1 MAVIQKP
8 DALSLSGNLKKFEVH
23 SGGTVLFML
32 KEGETVIYEGSYE
45 PGVNG
50 VVYIDVKDIIDS
62 RLSFLLSHSIF
73 YQQTSICKSFTAKID
88 GIDYAFTVLRGGIAN
103 LADSVANWLTGNFLT
118 WQPTSKPVTYYSPEW
133 ITYYALQA
141 SNIKLKA
148 YLPGDTE
155 QIVTLGSCEAGKAFT
170 CNVQYAGVA
179 GLLAQQYPTHY
190 DVWVED
196 LSGNRLSYIQRYLYS
211 DPKSELEQWFLY
223 ENSLGGIDTIR
234 AYGDTDFESVHTHGI
249 SEIDEVASEYRVDT
263 ERFYNKNTGYLDEYE
278 RRWLLDFF
286 PSRSKYVHYNGAIRK
301 IVVTEDDAKYAVSDL
316 PSSYTFRYR
325 FSDDTAGLLNLI
337 RNEDQIPEVI
347 TIPNLESPDF
357 SLPPRLSE
365 YPRVPLHEGVLFPAF
380 DPYNQESSVTTLGS
394 ILAAAVHEVLTRIA
408 AGEGGGELVNV
419 LRSTSSEIESDY
431 SVFSS
436 LRTIREIQKYVSE
449 KTYEFIK
456 STDTQT
462 ELTDENALS
471 SLRTLLEIAKANED
485 LLEDISRKYLRKDIE
500 DTAFEKITFLKGIIA
515 SSLSE
520 FTDLIA
526 SGKITAENID
536 VNNHLLTNTLK
547 VILQADLQAILLR
560 GQMNS
565 ETFAS
570 GMFGHGM
577 RLRKNGEDWELE
589 LDNITVRKVMTVYE
603 LIVQEMRYQGG
614 QHIYGPA
621 GGKLT
626 KVTDKGSHWRCEHD
640 GTTDIITG
648 AQVLC
653 QRFDVG
659 TRLENPTGASVYR
672 DSRTKRYWRLV
683 TSYGSGWFNLSK
695 TDCEHGSDVPEV
707 EDQVAVFGHRTNRS
721 WQNAM
726 VLVSTAPDAPYLA
739 YYAGINSYSTVGKEV
754 KRDGNLEGIVDAQF
768 GQLHGYGSY
777 AENVYLKGQFRLS
790 NNKLIE
796 DAINEANRQEYI
808 GALNLLRE
816 YDARF
821 DFKYWG
827 EDGEKV
833 QIDFNTINPYKVM
846 ILCDRDNVI
855 VTEDNLAI
863 KIIL

>member
-62 RLSFLLSHSIF
+62 RLSFILSHSIF
-73 YQQTSICKSFTAKID
+73 YQQTSICKSFTATID
-88 GIDYAFTVLRGGIAN
+88 GVDHAFTVLRGGIAN

-155 QIVTLGSCEAGKAFT
+155 QIITLGSCEAGKAFT

-196 LSGNRLSYIQRYLYS
+196 LSGTRLSYIQRYLYS

-301 IVVTEDDAKYAVSDL
+301 IVVTGDDAKYAVSDL

-365 YPRVPLHEGVLFPAF
+365 YPRVPLHEGVIIPAF
-380 DPYNQESSVTTLGS
+380 DPHSPDPKVTSVGAL
-394 ILAAAVHEVLTRIA
+394 IAAAVFEVFQRIES
-408 AGEGGGELVNV
+408 GEGGGELVDI
-419 LRSTSSEIESDY
+419 LRVSSAVDPSDY
-431 SVFSS
+431 NVFSAA
-436 LRTIREIQKYVSE
+436 RTLIEIATAIQE
-449 KTYEFIK
+449 KGAEYFLSKTNTDIAQGLIKFLSGAEFGEFIPGMFNGRGARI
-456 STDTQT
+456 DTLGNIEAT
-462 ELTDENALS
+462 SLLLRAFLDVPEIRSNLLTYIGKETILG
-471 SLRTLLEIAKANED
+471 
-485 LLEDISRKYLRKDIE
+485 
-500 DTAFEKITFLKGIIA
+500 DTG
-515 SSLSE
+515 
-520 FTDLIA
+520 LIA
-526 SGKITAENID
+526 SVEQ
-536 VNNHLLTNTLK
+536 L
-547 VILQADLQAILLR
+547 ADRVYQLNMKLEEGEGIMFIAGDLIR
-560 GQMNS
+560 GI
-565 ETFAS
+565 FRHS
-570 GMFGHGM
+570 GGF
-577 RLRKNGEDWELE
+577 
-589 LDNITVRKVMTVYE
+589 
-603 LIVQEMRYQGG
+603 
-614 QHIYGPA
+614 
-621 GGKLT
+621 
-626 KVTDKGSHWRCEHD
+626 S
-640 GTTDIITG
+640 
-648 AQVLC
+648 
-653 QRFDVG
+653 
-659 TRLENPTGASVYR
+659 
-672 DSRTKRYWRLV
+672 
-683 TSYGSGWFNLSK
+683 TSY
-695 TDCEHGSDVPEV
+695 
-707 EDQVAVFGHRTNRS
+707 
-721 WQNAM
+721 M
-726 VLVSTAPDAPYLA
+726 
-739 YYAGINSYSTVGKEV
+739 
-754 KRDGNLEGIVDAQF
+754 
-768 GQLHGYGSY
+768 
-777 AENVYLKGQFRLS
+777 
-790 NNKLIE
+790 
-796 DAINEANRQEYI
+796 
-808 GALNLLRE
+808 
-816 YDARF
+816 
-821 DFKYWG
+821 
-827 EDGEKV
+827 
-833 QIDFNTINPYKVM
+833 
-846 ILCDRDNVI
+846 I
-855 VTEDNLAI
+855 VTEVAQTFIKATLALDSDI
-863 KIIL
+863 PTPYNMPPQPFMRVARCGYSGEDHRERQRFVVLSSDAGGMQIWDGCTTFLNGTIVGSFDIAQSFKSKYGDLPTKPDIPYIYAAGLVVEDIIRVDYQGVPVREINDRGPWKAGVIYYNNDENGTDDVWHLGCRWRCFSSSTSEEPTWSSAAWYMIEGRSDARMEFDSSNGFSFFAGNVDTVITPVVMIGNTNVSADIVEEQWRWTRDSKDQTADAIWNIQKGTGRILHITNNDMGTNWSRTNPVRFICTATYPASSISNITSYIEV

>member
-23 SGGTVLFML
+23 SGATVLFML

-62 RLSFLLSHSIF
+62 RLSFILSHSIF
-73 YQQTSICKSFTAKID
+73 YQQTSICKSFTATID
-88 GIDYAFTVLRGGIAN
+88 GVDHAFTVLRGGIAN

-196 LSGNRLSYIQRYLYS
+196 LSGTRLSYIQRYLYS

-249 SEIDEVASEYRVDT
+249 SEIDEIASEYRVDT

-365 YPRVPLHEGVLFPAF
+365 YPHVSLHGGVIIPAF
-380 DPYNQESSVTTLGS
+380 DPNSSTPTVTTLAA
-394 ILAAAVHEVLTRIA
+394 IIAAAM
-408 AGEGGGELVNV
+408 GETIDNIPGSGSGGQLVNV
-419 LRSTSSEIESDY
+419 LKTLDQSPATDDN
-431 SVFSS
+431 VFSS
-436 LRTIREIQKYVSE
+436 LRTLLAIQAA
-449 KTYEFIK
+449 TGP
-456 STDTQT
+456 
-462 ELTDENALS
+462 
-471 SLRTLLEIAKANED
+471 LLG
-485 LLEDISRKYLRKDIE
+485 KYLSRIE
-500 DTAFEKITFLKGIIA
+500 DDTAEGFINFLKGLITA
-515 SSLSE
+515 SLEVGGESLFRGLARSLE
-520 FTDLIA
+520 GIQFGESFAGGLA
-526 SGKITAENID
+526 GFGGKINGAGYGELRGLTVWEFFKATEFIFNKVEINIGDKWNAPGRGKIKSVDYDINMIELDLEEGEIGAID
-536 VNNHLLTNTLK
+536 VDDICMGIFHSMNTEEN
-547 VILQADLQAILLR
+547 ATEDYDDSR
-560 GQMNS
+560 GNRAYAGFFTSYFRIIQIMDS
-565 ETFAS
+565 
-570 GMFGHGM
+570 
-577 RLRKNGEDWELE
+577 RKSKF
-589 LDNITVRKVMTVYE
+589 RYE
-603 LIVQEMRYQGG
+603 LRPISPNY
-614 QHIYGPA
+614 
-621 GGKLT
+621 
-626 KVTDKGSHWRCEHD
+626 
-640 GTTDIITG
+640 
-648 AQVLC
+648 
-653 QRFDVG
+653 
-659 TRLENPTGASVYR
+659 PTQYHPCALM
-672 DSRTKRYWRLV
+672 KF
-683 TSYGSGWFNLSK
+683 TSYGNFTKPERQRSNYETLSYHRYLKDVRDWEFTINNIAAQRGDLSNLNI
-695 TDCEHGSDVPEV
+695 
-707 EDQVAVFGHRTNRS
+707 FGL
-721 WQNAM
+721 Q
-726 VLVSTAPDAPYLA
+726 
-739 YYAGINSYSTVGKEV
+739 
-754 KRDGNLEGIVDAQF
+754 LEGYSEYIN
-768 GQLHGYGSY
+768 
-777 AENVYLKGQFRLS
+777 NVYFTGIIHQLS
-790 NNKLIE
+790 QQIQDELNK
-796 DAINEANRQEYI
+796 QQI
-808 GALNLLRE
+808 GGKNLLRE
-816 YDARF
+816 YDIRF
-821 DFKYWG
+821 GFKYWG
-827 EDGEKV
+827 GTGDFIEVDLDTLQNQPYLNV
-833 QIDFNTINPYKVM
+833 SPAQILWVFPEREADVNVESNTNWLV
-846 ILCDRDNVI
+846 
-855 VTEDNLAI
+855 E
-863 KIIL
+863 